1 MITFY
6 TMLKD
11 SNGLKPSQ
19 IEISEDVWKQMMG
32 FIRDGILRKINVV
45 RHMQTADKDIAA
57 GLYVYAVEEFGKLLL
72 LRDAPSLNCKR
83 TIKYYEGFLNHKTKI
98 KKASDYFRSN
108 NFNVC
113 MILAQGCP
121 GQSSDLGDG
130 NWDNVIVD
138 LAADTEARL
147 SIFYADFV
155 YNHHK
160 NPVLE
165 SPPDVEP
172 KMLQRAS
179 EQLEIATR
187 GLSI

>member
-1 MITFY
+1 
-6 TMLKD
+6 MLKD
-11 SNGLKPSQ
+11 SNGHKPSA
-19 IEISEDVWKQMMG
+19 IELSEDVWKQMMK
-32 FIRDGILRKINVV
+32 FIRDGILRKIDAV

-72 LRDAPSLNCKR
+72 LRDALSLNCKR
-83 TIKYYEGFLNHKTKI
+83 KIKYDEGFVNHETKI

-121 GQSSDLGDG
+121 GHASDVDDG

-147 SIFYADFV
+147 SVFYADFV
-155 YNHHK
+155 YDHDE
-160 NPVLE
+160 NPVVE

-172 KMLQRAS
+172 KL
-179 EQLEIATR
+179 L
-187 GLSI
+187 

>member
-1 MITFY
+1 
-6 TMLKD
+6 MLKD
-11 SNGLKPSQ
+11 SNRNKPSE
-19 IEISEDVWKQMMG
+19 IEISEDVLKQMMG
-32 FIRDGILRKINVV
+32 FIRDGILRKINAV

-83 TIKYYEGFLNHKTKI
+83 KIKYEKGFVNHATKI

-113 MILAQGCP
+113 MILTQGCP
-121 GQSSDLGDG
+121 GQASDVDDG
-130 NWDNVIVD
+130 NWDNVTVD

-155 YNHHK
+155 YDHNQ
-160 NPVLE
+160 NPVVE

-172 KMLQRAS
+172 KMLRRAS
-179 EQLEIATR
+179 KQLEIATR

>member
-1 MITFY
+1 
-6 TMLKD
+6 MLKD
-11 SNGLKPSQ
+11 SNRHKPSQ

-32 FIRDGILRKINVV
+32 FIKDGILRKINAVK
-45 RHMQTADKDIAA
+45 RTQTTDKDIAA
-57 GLYVYAVEEFGKLLL
+57 GLYVYAVEGGEFGKLLL

-83 TIKYYEGFLNHKTKI
+83 KIRYDEEFVNHETKI

-113 MILAQGCP
+113 IILTQGCP
-121 GQSSDLGDG
+121 GQASDVDDG

-155 YNHHK
+155 YDHDK
-160 NPVLE
+160 NPVVE

>member
-1 MITFY
+1 MFY

-11 SNGLKPSQ
+11 SNRHKPSQ
-19 IEISEDVWKQMMG
+19 IEISEDVRKQMMG
-32 FIRDGILRKINVV
+32 FIRDGILRKINAV
-45 RHMQTADKDIAA
+45 RYMQTADKDIAA

-83 TIKYYEGFLNHKTKI
+83 KIKYDEGFVNHETKI

-113 MILAQGCP
+113 MILTQGCP
-121 GQSSDLGDG
+121 GQASDVDDG

-138 LAADTEARL
+138 LAAYTEARL

-155 YNHHK
+155 YDHDK
-160 NPVLE
+160 NPVVE